1 MAHVE
6 LQVVRPHQG
15 PMLADLVE
23 LYARELSGYFDLKGC
38 RRTSARPWRRGLA
51 QGPGPTYH
59 KAVSARDL
67 FHAAVKAALIR
78 EGWTVTHDPLFL
90 AFGGVDLY
98 VDIGAERLLAASRG
112 AEQIAVE
119 IKSFLG
125 SSPVTDFHAALGQF
139 INYRL
144 ALASKDPARTL
155 YLAVPAETY
164 DTFFVLPFAQM
175 SVSHNQI
182 PLIVYDPEE
191 KEIRRWIRWSAT
203 AS

>member
-1 MAHVE
+1 MS
-6 LQVVRPHQG
+6 
-15 PMLADLVE
+15 LA
-23 LYARELSGYFDLKGC
+23 
-38 RRTSARPWRRGLA
+38 
-51 QGPGPTYH
+51 PTTGTTYSV
-59 KAVSARDL
+59 KVSARDL
-67 FHAAVKAALIR
+67 FHEAVKAALLR
-78 EGWTVTHDPLFL
+78 DGWTVTHDPLFL

-98 VDIGAERLLAASRG
+98 VDLGAERLLAATRG
-112 AEQIAVE
+112 TEQIAVE

-144 ALASKDPARTL
+144 ALSNKDPGRVL
-155 YLAVPAETY
+155 YLAVPIEAYEL
-164 DTFFVLPFAQM
+164 FFVLPFAQL

-191 KEIRRWIRWSAT
+191 KEIRRWIRWNAT